1 MNFGPR
7 ILHMG
12 GLVAALAG
20 GIAGTAEGQTNRV
33 HLGPRVAYNFDLE
46 DLAIGAQ
53 LSIPIATRLEFYPSF
68 DYYFVDPGSAWG
80 MNADLK
86 YRFAG
91 ESLDWL
97 YVGGGLNFTGV
108 DNGNDDTNVGLN
120 LLAGYETLRGSVHPF
135 AEVKGTIGDGSFLQ
149 LAVGLNFTL
158 GKH

>member
-1 MNFGPR
+1 MSIRPR
-7 ILHMG
+7 ILQAG
-12 GLVAALAG
+12 VLFAALVAGAS
-20 GIAGTAEGQTNRV
+20 GTAEAQTSRV

-46 DLAIGAQ
+46 DFAIGAQ
-53 LSIPIATRLEFYPSF
+53 LGVPIATRLEFYPSF

-80 MNADLK
+80 LNADLK

-120 LLAGYETLRGSVHPF
+120 LIGGVETLRGWVHPF
-135 AEVKGTIGDGSFLQ
+135 GEFRATISDGSFIQ

>member
-1 MNFGPR
+1 MSIRPR
-7 ILHMG
+7 ILQAG
-12 GLVAALAG
+12 VLFAALVAGAS
-20 GIAGTAEGQTNRV
+20 GTAAAQTSRV

-46 DLAIGAQ
+46 DFAIGAQ
-53 LSIPIATRLEFYPSF
+53 LGVPIATRLEFYPSF

-80 MNADLK
+80 LNADLK

-120 LLAGYETLRGSVHPF
+120 LIGGVETLRGWVHPF
-135 AEVKGTIGDGSFLQ
+135 GEFRATISDGSFIQ